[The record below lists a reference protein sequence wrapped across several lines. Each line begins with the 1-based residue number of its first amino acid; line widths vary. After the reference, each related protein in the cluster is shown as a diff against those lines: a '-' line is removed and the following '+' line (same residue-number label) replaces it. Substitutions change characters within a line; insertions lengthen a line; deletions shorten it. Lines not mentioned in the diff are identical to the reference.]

1 MKAVIVDADKT
12 EEVRKFKTLDNGFK
26 IFYDE
31 DMDLAFIHKE
41 NVAGLLGL
49 DKDKASSWKEIFELF
64 DEAAN
69 EYYEV
74 SGDYTYSVGYST
86 NEYLDKRSKYTD
98 KNSIPS
104 LLRKYEYFNEK
115 IVDLMLLK
123 ANTKKGKKFRVAT
136 IMTKPSKYANCF
148 IRKMYF

>member
-12 EEVRKFKTLDNGFK
+12 EDVRKFKTLDNGFK

-74 SGDYTYSVGYST
+74 SGDYTYSIGYST